1 MEDNELKVDLSI
13 EDKLL
18 KAMHSMHNPK
28 KDTEAYNYK
37 YATLDQVLEI
47 VKPAL
52 KEQGLALSQQS
63 KFNEQT
69 NSFCL
74 FTNVFDGE
82 DMRVLD
88 IRPLHDGTNAQNV
101 GSWETYMRRY
111 ALTTAFGLAAE
122 DDDGEATTQGITA
135 CCTKCGT
142 SYPQFESEEQ
152 LSQYKCSN
160 CGGRLKAVS

>member
-1 MEDNELKVDLSI
+1 MKEEIKAELNL
-13 EDKLL
+13 EAKLL
-18 KAMHSMHNPK
+18 KAMHAMQNPK

-37 YATLDQVLEI
+37 YATLDQVLDI

-52 KEQGLALSQQS
+52 KDQGLALSQQS
-63 KFNEQT
+63 KFHEQT

-82 DMRVLD
+82 DIRVLD

-111 ALTTAFGLAAE
+111 ALLTVFGLAAE
-122 DDDGEATTQGITA
+122 DDDGKATTQGIVGS
-135 CCTKCGT
+135 CSQCGKQ
-142 SYPQFESEEQ
+142 YQFISQEQ
-152 LSQYKCSN
+152 MVQSQCE
-160 CGGRLKAVS
+160 CGNQYFTVVS